1 MLVFK
6 SKARG
11 SFEHDEKT
19 LLPSPAFE
27 DETLS
32 PDDVAF
38 VEYSELYGRHTRTLR
53 KLDLHLLPVS
63 SSRTVLSQLTDERN
77 ELGHKGPLYRYE
89 TRSLN
94 VRSTSSSPSSTD
106 VPVFFLFMY
115 STAQPARHGVDNRY
129 PAPVGCL
136 CATQTSFR
144 SSLAS
149 RGDEIAFRVCPPPGR
164 AFD

>member
-115 STAQPARHGVDNRY
+115 STACGAWCR
-129 PAPVGCL
+129 
-136 CATQTSFR
+136 
-144 SSLAS
+144 
-149 RGDEIAFRVCPPPGR
+149 
-164 AFD
+164 